1 MISNSKPK
9 QDDDEK
15 RLLNPPEVKI
25 PSPPPKTVKI
35 EAPEDANQDIIYY
48 NITMYNDLAEEK
60 PILAEMNET
69 RVSPIVERCS
79 DYLVGVQRF
88 TVPVNIPLQ
97 IYPEESQADNIYKVA
112 LTYLTTTIIKPVKYI
127 SYSNIFEYVP
137 NREILSI
144 QQILD
149 MTNDAYQ
156 KCFVILL

>member
-79 DYLVGVQRF
+79 
-88 TVPVNIPLQ
+88 
-97 IYPEESQADNIYKVA
+97 
-112 LTYLTTTIIKPVKYI
+112 
-127 SYSNIFEYVP
+127 
-137 NREILSI
+137 
-144 QQILD
+144 
-149 MTNDAYQ
+149 
-156 KCFVILL
+156 